1 MSLRTNFAKRITAML
16 LLQIEHVNGQRRH
29 INRSCKD
36 IMYGQKLS

>member
-1 MSLRTNFAKRITAML
+1 MKSYSVIDVNIILDM
-16 LLQIEHVNGQRRH
+16 QIEHVNGQRRH